1 MKPDWKKLRATIF
14 QWCRANP
21 RRASVIG
28 VVVIGL
34 AILLI
39 RGSGA
44 NDPALLVYHTVKRG
58 DFLVSIIEGGT
69 LKAVNEVMVRCEMEG
84 VSRIISIVPEGTVAH
99 KGDLLV
105 ELDSADLRE
114 RISSQEVVFQNTQFA
129 YIQAKENLAIQK
141 SVVESSIKSAELLVE
156 FAKSD
161 LAKYKEGDWPQL
173 KKNTEAKITIAAEE
187 ETRAKNRCEWT
198 DKLFAKGY
206 ATKSDLEA
214 DTLTVK
220 RKGIELDQAK
230 EELRLLEKYD
240 YPKKLRALEAG
251 LDSQTVE
258 LERVRKRSE
267 AQIAQYEASLRS
279 QKATLDLQE
288 KRLNDLKAQLEL
300 TKIRAPQ
307 DGLVVY
313 ASSSGQGNGI
323 LIEEGAT
330 VRQRQDIIKLPDM
343 TKMMVEVRVHESHVQ
358 KIKPG
363 LTAWVTIDS
372 LPDQQFH
379 ATVRKVAVLPDSSSR
394 YFNPNLKVYVTE
406 VLVEDELPDMKPGI
420 SARAEIVITNLHDV
434 LTVPIQ
440 AVTTIKGQQVCLV
453 ENGSRGK
460 PVQVE
465 VGMFNDRLIEVQS
478 GLKAGDRVQL
488 SAMSE
493 GDNIDMSGS
502 IVGADGE
509 ATNKTSGRTR
519 GGRRPVAPLPKT
531 NHLSGPLIRPGT
543 NRPPGQVEL
552 KKVAPVAAL
561 SPAAPAGGA
570 K

>member
-1 MKPDWKKLRATIF
+1 MKPDWKKLKTAIF

-21 RRASVIG
+21 RRAAVIG
-28 VVVIGL
+28 VGVAGL
-34 AILLI
+34 AILLN

-44 NDPALLVYHTVKRG
+44 SDQALLVYHTVKRG

-114 RISSQEVVFQNTQFA
+114 RINSQEVVFQNTQFA
-129 YIQAKENLAIQK
+129 YVQAKENLSIQK

-161 LAKYKEGDWPQL
+161 LSKYKEGDWPQL

-187 ETRAKNRCEWT
+187 QTRAKNRCDWT
-198 DKLFAKGY
+198 EKLFAKGY

-220 RKGIELDQAK
+220 RKGIELDQAV

-313 ASSSGQGNGI
+313 ASSSGQGNGV

-379 ATVRKVAVLPDSSSR
+379 ASVRKVAVLPDSNSR

-420 SARAEIVITNLHDV
+420 SARAEIIITNLHDV

-453 ENGSRGK
+453 ENGSRAK
-460 PVQVE
+460 PVPVE

-478 GLKAGDRVQL
+478 GLKAGDLVQL

-509 ATNKTSGRTR
+509 ATNKTTGRNR
-519 GGRRPVAPLPKT
+519 SGRRPGSPPVKT
-531 NHLSGPLIRPGT
+531 NQLSGPLTRPGT

-552 KKVAPVAAL
+552 KKVPPVSAL
-561 SPAAPAGGA
+561 SPAAPAGG
-570 K
+570 KK